1 MPRRGQK
8 KDWLFLA
15 PSDPEGMPALRLL
28 WIEAMR
34 TRGLSEA
41 HVDNCQMTLAAFII
55 WAQERGV
62 TKAREVTRPV
72 LESYQ
77 RFLFY
82 YRKETKA
89 PAKAQPD
96 RHEVSSEEPLTL
108 RTQVEKLSAL
118 KGFFR
123 WLTRHG
129 YILANPASELELPR
143 VPPRRP
149 PEILT
154 LAEVELVLSQ
164 PDLQAPYGLR
174 DRAILETLYSTGM
187 RRKELSR
194 VLISDIESAAGILR
208 VRHGKGRKE
217 RVIPIGSR
225 ALAWIHRYLLDV
237 RRQLAT
243 SPDDGTLFLTVTGKP
258 FWPDTL
264 TQMVRDYFKKAG
276 ITKPGSCHLFR
287 HTMATLMLE
296 NGADIRFIQ
305 EMLGHATLHAT
316 TIYTHVAI
324 KKLKEIHT
332 ATHPGANLAARPT
345 AGIGGEDAAEASAA
359 PAQAELSTSPAA
371 KRGDENGESGVE

>member
-8 KDWLFLA
+8 KDWLFLT

-28 WIEAMR
+28 WVEAMR

-41 HVDNCQMTLAAFII
+41 HVDNCQMTLAAFIL

-89 PAKAQPD
+89 SAGARPD
-96 RHEVSSEEPLTL
+96 EGSSEEPLTL

-129 YILANPASELELPR
+129 YILANPASELELPK

-332 ATHPGANLAARPT
+332 ATHPGASLERPPA
-345 AGIGGEDAAEASAA
+345 AGIAGED
-359 PAQAELSTSPAA
+359 
-371 KRGDENGESGVE
+371 DESGAE

>member
-28 WIEAMR
+28 WVEAMR

-41 HVDNCQMTLAAFII
+41 HVDNSQMTLAAFIL

-82 YRKETKA
+82 YRKETKV
-89 PAKAQPD
+89 PAGTQPD
-96 RHEVSSEEPLTL
+96 HEVSSEEPLTL

-154 LAEVELVLSQ
+154 LAEVEQVLSQ
-164 PDLQAPYGLR
+164 PDLEAPYGLR

-194 VLISDIESAAGILR
+194 LRISDIETAAGILR

-264 TQMVRDYFKKAG
+264 TQMVRDYFRKAG

-324 KKLKEIHT
+324 RKLKEIHT
-332 ATHPGANLAARPT
+332 ATHPGASLAASP
-345 AGIGGEDAAEASAA
+345 EASADER
-359 PAQAELSTSPAA
+359 PPSVAA
-371 KRGDENGESGVE
+371 DPEEPRE